1 MQRKPQTCNSQW
13 QPRHKTPRK
22 RIKQRLVIHT
32 GVRTEEPHPQQV
44 SDVIGSCARLDQIGD
59 EIGLVMSHNQAR
71 LVHVGRPVGQIPEP
85 RQKIRLVFG
94 SSDNR
99 WCKEPPSSQ
108 TRDQDSASATGD
120 MHSLDGSTS
129 TDLKLS
135 RQRLWETTEEDGVL
149 RRCESSGRHVRSEQ
163 RHFDVCLVDKAS
175 SDQRKVQV
183 RAVDT
188 DRACSPA
195 WSHEVL
201 ECRLTRLRNQFLL
214 GECLVQVDLERCP
227 NLVVD
232 AYRPQGG
239 DGLEEAVVATVRPL
253 HTKDRVGGIRDY
265 WSNRRIPETKRPH
278 LVERKHSEVPQ
289 RSNRGHDVVNQIPSC
304 CVRSASGGGDR
315 KHDRQGSAPLGMT
328 LQFEADGG
336 VKRAETMGN
345 LRCLGCDVQR
355 NWVWTTFSAD
365 QIDLNYRSPELFLH
379 VLGVLL
385 DYAAHGASMIR
396 LDAVQFLWKEVGA
409 SSINLPQGH
418 QVIQLLRACL
428 DQIYADVIIVT
439 EANVP
444 HLENVSYFGGG
455 DREAQMIYQFPLP
468 PLVLDALHTGDVELL
483 ATWLRALDSVPEGR
497 TFLNFLSSH
506 DGVGVRP
513 VEGILPQSRVND
525 LVRLTRDG
533 GGQVG
538 VRTVGAD
545 TAPYELNTTWF
556 SLMETGYGVS
566 DAIDR
571 HLASHAIMLALRGI
585 PAIYALSLV
594 GGRSDQ
600 AGFDQTGRARSLNRT
615 RFATEQLAVD
625 LADAASIASR
635 VVHGLEKM
643 LRWRSG
649 TAAFHPD
656 SPQTVLDTPRGV
668 LGIER
673 GTANVAARVY
683 VNVTSEPVDV
693 VWPGA
698 GWVGNEV
705 APIGGAATITVGPW
719 DSIWLRKDG

>member
-1 MQRKPQTCNSQW
+1 VD
-13 QPRHKTPRK
+13 PRYGTWADVEGLAGDARVMFDA
-22 RIKQRLVIHT
+22 VINH
-32 GVRTEEPHPQQV
+32 V
-44 SDVIGSCARLDQIGD
+44 SAGSRWFLSYLEGD
-59 EIGLVMSHNQAR
+59 PAYRDFFISL
-71 LVHVGRPVGQIPEP
+71 PPE
-85 RQKIRLVFG
+85 
-94 SSDNR
+94 
-99 WCKEPPSSQ
+99 
-108 TRDQDSASATGD
+108 
-120 MHSLDGSTS
+120 
-129 TDLKLS
+129 TDLS
-135 RQRLWETTEEDGVL
+135 
-149 RRCESSGRHVRSEQ
+149 
-163 RHFDVCLVDKAS
+163 
-175 SDQRKVQV
+175 KV
-183 RAVDT
+183 
-188 DRACSPA
+188 
-195 WSHEVL
+195 
-201 ECRLTRLRNQFLL
+201 
-214 GECLVQVDLERCP
+214 
-227 NLVVD
+227 
-232 AYRPQGG
+232 
-239 DGLEEAVVATVRPL
+239 VRPRTNPL
-253 HTKDRVGGIRDY
+253 LT
-265 WSNRRIPETKRPH
+265 PFET
-278 LVERKHSEVPQ
+278 SE
-289 RSNRGHDVVNQIPSC
+289 GT
-304 CVRSASGGGDR
+304 A
-315 KHDRQGSAPLGMT
+315 
-328 LQFEADGG
+328 
-336 VKRAETMGN
+336 
-345 LRCLGCDVQR
+345 
-355 NWVWTTFSAD
+355 WVWTTFSAD

-385 DYAAHGASMIR
+385 DYAAPGASMIR

-525 LVRLTRDG
+525 LVKLTRDG

-625 LADAASIASR
+625 LADPASIASR
-635 VVHGLEKM
+635 VIHGLEKM